1 MRGVSMYQK
10 TKKITVLSLLL
21 TLLFL
26 PVLIQET
33 FASEETKD
41 STIKL
46 TGYVSADFNYEK
58 EVSSQIK
65 SGFKVEVNGL
75 KLSSVTSENGYFE
88 INDVPRSDTGYSLI
102 ISKPNYLK
110 RVLTNVITPCD
121 SYVQHELKISTSESP
136 ILIYAGDMVING
148 EQDNAI
154 NLRDIVAISHSY
166 NATAKDERY
175 NSDADLNK
183 DEKVNMEDVLIVANH
198 FNTYIGSCRDDVTP
212 LPGILYLNAVDND
225 TVEVTFSRS
234 IGSLDKDKFS
244 VDGLTIYGAG
254 LKQYTD
260 NVFELQTD
268 YQTSGEIYTL
278 KYDGNE
284 YKFTSAPGRDEML
297 KSIKVSGLSAQYME
311 NNRGIVK
318 VSWEALTKMQQ
329 WSTAAEG
336 YKIFYYSNNDKSNL
350 VTVPVTD
357 INSNSMI
364 IGGLNVKKSYNF
376 AICAINQTAESQLSE
391 YVTATDELPASICTP
406 IQVSALSNNE
416 VAVAFDNEVSKCNVD
431 DFSINSGLKINSIR
445 LMDGSKKI
453 IILSTQNQV
462 PGYTYTL
469 IYKNKLSFNFTGTE
483 LNSSSMKPEAL
494 NSKSIRIRFG
504 TNVIPSELKVNEFV
518 VKDQS
523 GKITNVLSAKLDES
537 DSFSSTVILTL
548 SSDIKQGVVYTLK
561 HKNLTENL
569 NFKKIDNVK
578 PTIKDIFA
586 TGNNEVIVKFS
597 EPICITGS
605 QIEISEMYGTRSKLL
620 IKNVKYHGRD
630 ALAITVENMR
640 SSTLYS
646 ITIENITDL
655 AGNTIELCFSN
666 FPGVSND
673 IITQTFDD
681 PDALKIINVQM
692 SDLKSVIAE
701 FSKSLDPDT
710 VILNNFKIRE
720 AYGAKYPV
728 TISSVRMAKEGDIGR
743 DGNMLPSDEIASRF
757 VIFTID
763 SSNMSGALLYKLV
776 AENLYSTEG
785 ASISQASN
793 DSNFMGTGLL
803 NKRITAIT
811 SIEYIGTSG
820 TEILVSFDRNVGYN
834 ATDVSR
840 YSISGDVGYPEKA
853 EFLLDQPNKVKLTIP
868 KLYLGRIYTLTV
880 NGLVNT
886 DGIPMDAQSIS
897 LTFVGRVFQK
907 QLPQMTGVLP
917 VDNQTLRIYFDR
929 DVRDNEIDGPIWDSK
944 ANTLADNAL
953 FYSVNGNIPVDLE
966 DMNEYVYQDSDNK
979 NVLTV
984 RIDTPSAFS
993 KGSLKLI
1000 GDPLKFAADSRELPF
1015 NPISNYP
1022 EGILVKNVAALNSMT
1037 VRVYFNMPVYGT
1049 LDTFADIN
1057 STRDYGTSGAITL
1070 SNPSE
1075 VDETRKAFDFKLS
1088 SALKS
1093 GAYYLNLNPAVGV
1106 PNDIIKD
1113 KQTVGIGYVGMKDE
1127 DTVAPGLQQLR
1138 PFAGV
1143 STIPDDIK
1151 DVYAVMTDEKTI
1163 RIYYPCLMNKSDVVN
1178 PANYSLANSIGGETP
1193 LKMGYEPGLD
1203 FSSALHIVQINYD
1216 TIDKTATITLNTPI
1230 LKGTAAAYILFNT
1243 NIYNA
1248 TGTAQVKDGS
1258 SPIIKQFAINTT
1270 ASKKVAPDAVTYNAD
1285 TGKITITM
1293 NQEFKTSTDITG
1305 TDAASALAGIKITVR
1320 HAAGEYV
1327 IQATDV
1333 SSVTAFDMNN
1343 TEVANSSGNFAKK
1356 IIITLTPDEKERLV
1370 SSVGKVE
1377 LLSPADFIG
1386 INGNSG
1392 DNDTSAAWRN

>member
-1 MRGVSMYQK
+1 MYQK

-75 KLSSVTSENGYFE
+75 KLSSVTNENGYFE

-110 RVLTNVITPCD
+110 RVLTDIITPCD

-175 NSDADLNK
+175 NSDTDLNK

-212 LPGILYLNAVDND
+212 LPGILYLNAVDSD

-244 VDGLTIYGAG
+244 VDGLTIYGAD

-284 YKFTSAPGRDEML
+284 YKFTGAPGRDEML

-311 NNRGIVK
+311 NNHGIVK

-453 IILSTQNQV
+453 IILSTQNQI
-462 PGYTYTL
+462 PGYTYML
-469 IYKNKLSFNFTGTE
+469 NYKNKLSFKFTGTE

-494 NSKSIRIRFG
+494 SSKTIRVRFG
-504 TNVIPSELKVNEFV
+504 TNVISSELKVNEFV

-523 GKITNVLSAKLDES
+523 GKITNVLSAKFDES
-537 DSFSSTVILTL
+537 DFFRSAVILTL

-569 NFKKIDNVK
+569 TLKNIDTEK
-578 PTIKDIFA
+578 PTVNDVLA
-586 TGNNEVIVKFS
+586 TDKNEVIVKFS

-605 QIEISEMYGTRSKLL
+605 QIEISEIYGAKSKLL
-620 IKNVKYHGRD
+620 ITDVKYRGRD
-630 ALAITVENMR
+630 ALALTVENMR

-646 ITIENITDL
+646 AAIKNITDL
-655 AGNTIELCFSN
+655 SGNTMEPCSLSFVGISSDAI
-666 FPGVSND
+666 P
-673 IITQTFDD
+673 QTFDD
-681 PDALKIINVQM
+681 PEALRIINVQM
-692 SDLKSVIAE
+692 SDSKNVIAE
-701 FSKSLDPDT
+701 FSKSLDPNT
-710 VILNNFKIRE
+710 VILNNFKVRE
-720 AYGAKYPV
+720 AYGAKEPL
-728 TISSVRMAKEGDIGR
+728 TISSVRMAKKGDIGK
-743 DGNMLPSDEIASRF
+743 DGNVLPSDEIASRF
-757 VIFTID
+757 VILTID
-763 SSNMSGALLYKLV
+763 SSNMYGGWLYKLEG
-776 AENLYSTEG
+776 ENLYSTEG

-793 DSNFMGTGLL
+793 DSTFVGIGSLK
-803 NKRITAIT
+803 KRITAIT
-811 SIEYIGTSG
+811 SIEYIGTSD
-820 TEILVSFDRNVGYN
+820 TEILVSFDQDVGYN
-834 ATDVSR
+834 ATDVSH

-853 EFLLDQPNKVKLTIP
+853 EFLLDQPNKVKLIIP
-868 KLYLGRIYTLTV
+868 KLYSGKIYTLTV
-880 NGLVNT
+880 KNLVST
-886 DGIPMDAQSIS
+886 DGIPIYTQGVSFI
-897 LTFVGRVFQK
+897 FVGKGHQN
-907 QLPQMTGVLP
+907 QLPQMAGVVS
-917 VDNQTLRIYFDR
+917 VDNQTIKIFFDR
-929 DVRDNEIDGPIWDSK
+929 DVRDGRIDGPIWDSK
-944 ANTLADNAL
+944 SNTLVDKAL
-953 FYSVNGNIPVDLE
+953 SYSENRNTPVDLE
-966 DMNEYVYQDSDNK
+966 DMNEYVYQDSFNREA
-979 NVLTV
+979 LIV
-984 RIDTPSAFS
+984 RIDARSAFNA
-993 KGSLKLI
+993 GYLRLI
-1000 GDPLKFAADSRELPF
+1000 GDPLKFSADGRELQLAP
-1015 NPISNYP
+1015 NAVDPAS
-1022 EGILVKNVAALNSMT
+1022 ILVDNVVALNSMT

-1057 STRDYGTSGAITL
+1057 STSDYGTSSAITL
-1070 SNPSE
+1070 SNPSA
-1075 VDETRKAFDFKLS
+1075 VDETRKVFDFKLS

-1093 GAYYLNLNPAVGV
+1093 GIYYLNLNPEVGA

-1113 KQTVGIGYVGMKDE
+1113 KQTAGIGYVGMKDE
-1127 DTVAPGLQQLR
+1127 DPSAPGLQQLR
-1138 PFAGV
+1138 LFAG
-1143 STIPDDIK
+1143 TTNMPADIK

-1163 RIYYPCLMNKSDVVN
+1163 KIYYPCLMNKSDVEN
-1178 PANYSLANSIGGETP
+1178 PANYSLVSSSLGATP
-1193 LKMGYEPGLD
+1193 LRMGYGPGLD
-1203 FSSALHIVQINYD
+1203 FSAALDIGRIIYD
-1216 TIDKTATITLNTPI
+1216 IKDNAATITLNTPI

-1243 NIYNA
+1243 NIHNA
-1248 TGTAQVKDGS
+1248 VDTAQVKDGS
-1258 SPIIKQFAINTT
+1258 SPVIRQFAINMA
-1270 ASKKVAPDAVTYNAD
+1270 ASKKVAPGEATYNAD
-1285 TGKITITM
+1285 TGKIVLTM

-1305 TDAASALAGIKITVR
+1305 TDAAVALAGIKITVK
-1320 HAAGEYV
+1320 HAEGEYV
-1327 IQATDV
+1327 IRATDV
-1333 SSVTAFDMNN
+1333 STVTALDINN
-1343 TEVANSSGNFAKK
+1343 TEVTDSSESFAKK
-1356 IIITLTPDEKERLV
+1356 IIITLTPDEKERL
-1370 SSVGKVE
+1370 SANTVGKVE
-1377 LLSPADFIG
+1377 LLSPTDFIG

-1392 DNDTSAAWRN
+1392 DNDTSLVFAI